1 MEPKIIRISDFT
13 DKPLVC
19 IDCGTP
25 FVWTAPE
32 QAFYLSKGFTTQ
44 PKRCKPCRDYRRL
57 SLILDD
63 RPGYLQVVH
72 QGGGRN
78 DS

>member
-1 MEPKIIRISDFT
+1 MEPKIIRISDFS

-32 QAFYLSKGFTTQ
+32 QAFYQSKGFSTE
-44 PKRCKPCRDYRRL
+44 PKRCKPCRDFRRL
-57 SLILDD
+57 SLVLDD
-63 RPGYLQVVH
+63 RPSALQAVR
-72 QGGGRN
+72 QDGGKNG
-78 DS
+78 